1 MRRWPAWSASMDAFD
16 VEVCALRLPGGPTL
30 VGLPL
35 APSHWRAC
43 DKKGFF
49 PRAVARAGFEPLL
62 RRSVCFAM
70 LQLAEVGPG
79 DVIVDPMA
87 GSGSLP
93 VEAARA
99 FGARWVLGGD
109 LTRVATRQAKFARR
123 VCPELEVARWDA
135 RRLPLRSAVADA
147 VVTDIPWGNRSR
159 GDPLLLRDALAEA
172 RRLLRPGGR
181 AVLLMTRVAAAACAR
196 LDSGSR
202 PRRRST
208 LSSAAGPPR
217 SSGCGRARR
226 RGGRGGAAG
235 GGAGDGGAGGGG
247 DGGAAVDDD
256 DDDVP
261 AFAGVARSALTPCC
275 CAVVVGV
282 LYAEL
287 SVAEIL
293 LSEWPELVPTISAA
307 RRAIK
312 HRRVSRASAL
322 DTHVVWWREKVAVGE
337 RLVFR
342 PHLARHEPYD
352 EPLRVLWEAGDFL
365 CVHKPPGMQVLR
377 GRRSLA
383 NALHAMQAA
392 RGAPRPPPGDAVAAA
407 VGRRRRRR
415 AGGAAVAPAY
425 DGGGRVDGAWLV
437 TKTATAALALLD
449 GDDGKS
455 QLARDRARSPTTPT
469 RARRRRRQPAA
480 ARRRRRRCASCARA
494 SVRYRAI
501 AEVELRCAAGAL
513 VAARLTAPAPGHR
526 RPSTATGRRRA
537 CGSPPRA
544 PPPTTRRRRALPPPP
559 PAPRRRAASRPLRQ
573 LFEREEQVRVRRGRR
588 GDVGV
593 REGADGEG
601 ARPRAG
607 GGRGAERARVARA
620 SFSLSSSSARAPLH
634 TAQIEAPTARTT
646 LVPMV
651 RPRFGGFALL
661 VSVFSAHAQLPEATG
676 DFGSG
681 EYPPSS
687 PPPSS
692 PPRPPCLPSSV
703 ARWASL
709 RAAACRLGPQP
720 VARRRALRRAQ
731 SRTTPPRGRRPR
743 RLPRRRQHGDLGDP
757 PVLEALGAAS
767 RAAVRRRGDHFAF
780 LVDAG
785 RRALTVMG
793 EFPLVASDFDAD
805 GGLPRRRRPGAT
817 TTVKDRLWAQL
828 ASLQAN
834 ASAFAALTIWA
845 VGWSSTPSGRA
856 PAARS
861 AFAPR
866 PFDHPQHDRPL

>member
-1 MRRWPAWSASMDAFD
+1 MADVAVPRESADVAVVVPGGLGALYAELLGGATILRGASRGELGVDVLLLKLLPRDSPLVEVVTCAFAVVASENCAADALAALCAEAGGWERALALWRAWRGGEIDAANALKFRATALHESGERSHSDACAVAAGVMRRWPTWSASMDAFD

-79 DVIVDPMA
+79 DVVVDPMA

-196 LDSGSR
+196 LDSGLEAEA
-202 PRRRST
+202 T
-208 LSSAAGPPR
+208 LDVVVGGWPAAIVRLRKGL
-217 SSGCGRARR
+217 GDVA
-226 RGGRGGAAG
+226 GAAAPPAAALD
-235 GGAGDGGAGGGG
+235 GAALEAAA
-247 DGGAAVDDD
+247 AAVDDD

-392 RGAPRPPPGDAVAAA
+392 RGVVAAA
-407 VGRRRRRR
+407 ATDDADGGGGG
-415 AGGAAVAPAY
+415 GGADAGAAPEALPWAPAY
-425 DGGGRVDGAWLV
+425 DGDGRVGGAWLV

-449 GDDGKS
+449 GEVTVNLSWRAIVRASADD
-455 QLARDRARSPTTPT
+455 ADAC
-469 RARRRRRQPAA
+469 AA
-480 ARRRRRRCASCARA
+480 AASTAGGGAAASAALRVVREGR

-501 AEVELRCAAGAL
+501 AEVELTLPRADTLAWRRALARAGHPVIGDRPHCDGPKACL
-513 VAARLTAPAPGHR
+513 WVAAARLSAA
-526 RPSTATGRRRA
+526 AA
-537 CGSPPRA
+537 DA
-544 PPPTTRRRRALPPPP
+544 PPACAAAAAASAVADDEPP
-559 PAPRRRAASRPLRQ
+559 PARFAK
-573 LFEREEQVRVRRGRR
+573 LFEREEQVCAYAEAGEVTSEYVKVLMAKVLGREPA
-588 GDVGV
+588 
-593 REGADGEG
+593 EGE
-601 ARPRAG
+601 
-607 GGRGAERARVARA
+607 V
-620 SFSLSSSSARAPLH
+620 LS
-634 TAQIEAPTARTT
+634 
-646 LVPMV
+646 V
-651 RPRFGGFALL
+651 
-661 VSVFSAHAQLPEATG
+661 
-676 DFGSG
+676 
-681 EYPPSS
+681 
-687 PPPSS
+687 
-692 PPRPPCLPSSV
+692 
-703 ARWASL
+703 
-709 RAAACRLGPQP
+709 
-720 VARRRALRRAQ
+720 
-731 SRTTPPRGRRPR
+731 
-743 RLPRRRQHGDLGDP
+743 
-757 PVLEALGAAS
+757 PVL
-767 RAAVRRRGDHFAF
+767 
-780 LVDAG
+780 
-785 RRALTVMG
+785 
-793 EFPLVASDFDAD
+793 
-805 GGLPRRRRPGAT
+805 
-817 TTVKDRLWAQL
+817 
-828 ASLQAN
+828 
-834 ASAFAALTIWA
+834 
-845 VGWSSTPSGRA
+845 RA
-856 PAARS
+856 PA
-861 AFAPR
+861 
-866 PFDHPQHDRPL
+866 